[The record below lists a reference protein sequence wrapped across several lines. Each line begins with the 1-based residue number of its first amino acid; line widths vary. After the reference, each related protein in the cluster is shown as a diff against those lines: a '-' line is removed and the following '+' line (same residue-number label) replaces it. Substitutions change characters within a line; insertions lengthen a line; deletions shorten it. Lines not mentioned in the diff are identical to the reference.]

1 MLEQHH
7 NDQTM
12 MRKPEGAGLGLRRE
26 LLQDAESAKVSP
38 DFYEVA
44 PENWIGI
51 GGQWGESLKSIVS
64 RTPLVCHGLSLSI
77 GSTDPLDTQ
86 LITDIKQFLDDFNV
100 AFYSEH
106 LSYCSHQGHLYDLL
120 PLPFTDEAIKHVSS
134 RIREVQD
141 RLERRIAIENVSY
154 YSVPEKSMTEAEFIK
169 AVLAESRCDLLLDV
183 NNVYVNSQNHQYDPL
198 AFIDE
203 MHCESIPYIHVAG
216 HFREDN
222 GFIVDT
228 HGSDVIDPVWALLE
242 HTYNKIGNKP
252 TLLERDFN
260 IPDSMQLMLEI
271 DTIKSL
277 QKMHQKGL
285 NTNKNERT

>member
-1 MLEQHH
+1 MQI
-7 NDQTM
+7 
-12 MRKPEGAGLGLRRE
+12 KPEGAGLGLRRE
-26 LLQDAESAKVSP
+26 LLDDCVSFSVAP
-38 DFYEVA
+38 DFFEVA

-51 GGQWGESLKSIVS
+51 GGQWGDSLKQIVS

-86 LITDIKQFLDDFNV
+86 LISDIKCFLDEFNA

-120 PLPFTDEAIKHVSS
+120 PLPFTDEAIKHVSQ

-154 YSVPEKSMTEAEFIK
+154 YSVPEQDMTEADFIK
-169 AVLAESRCDLLLDV
+169 AVLAESQCDLLLDV

-198 AFIDE
+198 AFIE
-203 MHCESIPYIHVAG
+203 AMTQESIPYLHVAG
-216 HFREDN
+216 HFRKDN
-222 GFIVDT
+222 GFIIDT
-228 HGSDVIDPVWALLE
+228 HGANVIDPVWSLL
-242 HTYNKIGNKP
+242 TYTYQCIGNKP

-260 IPDSMQLMLEI
+260 IPEASQLMQEVEH
-271 DTIKSL
+271 IKSL
-277 QKMHQKGL
+277 QSQCSRIK
-285 NTNKNERT
+285 NNNKN